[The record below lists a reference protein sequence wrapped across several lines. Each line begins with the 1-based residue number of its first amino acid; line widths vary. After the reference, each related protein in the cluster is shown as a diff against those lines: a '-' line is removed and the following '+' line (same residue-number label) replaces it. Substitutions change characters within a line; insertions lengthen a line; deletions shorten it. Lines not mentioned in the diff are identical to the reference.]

1 MKLIH
6 KISFL
11 SFFLF
16 TAISCNKELSTT
28 PEEILGPNIKLF
40 VESDPPGA
48 RIFLDNKNT
57 GHLTPD
63 TVQWLQARNYKL
75 TLKLELFKDTNV
87 VITVN
92 QAQITKVRLDY
103 TRNPNM
109 RGTLYCDTNP
119 RGAEVFL
126 GDSSTGKF
134 TPVSIANLYPGLYTV
149 KFKKEGYWDDSTS
162 TYVESAK
169 TRYATVNLRDSL
181 IWVRLTTES
190 VNFPSDFLT
199 HVAIESGWIKWVS
212 TLSDGLIRY
221 DDRTY
226 QVFNETNS
234 PLPSNTISMVGIDD
248 FGKKW
253 ICTNDGLAVYDDVNW
268 TIYNT
273 SNSGIPGD
281 LVSCVAFDIDGSV
294 WVGTA
299 NKGLAKFDGGSWT
312 VFNTDNSAL
321 PSNNIKT
328 ISIDLAGTK
337 WFGTG
342 DAGLAGYNGIN
353 WKIWNIVTTTPPPDP
368 PNPQKP
374 GIPTD
379 NVQAIAFDPSNIFWI
394 GLGLQEQMTGGSAS
408 YPGWGYW
415 LANSKDIPSG
425 DVKEI
430 AIDVNNIKW
439 FANANSGLS
448 KYTGL
453 GWTTNDGAWTHYN
466 TSNSGIGNDRVF
478 SIAIDANNH
487 KWLATFGGGLVKYKG
502 N

>member
-1 MKLIH
+1 M
-6 KISFL
+6 
-11 SFFLF
+11 
-16 TAISCNKELSTT
+16 
-28 PEEILGPNIKLF
+28 
-40 VESDPPGA
+40 
-48 RIFLDNKNT
+48 
-57 GHLTPD
+57 TPD

-328 ISIDLAGTK
+328 ISIDPSGTK
-337 WFGTG
+337 WIGTG
-342 DAGLAGYNGIN
+342 NAGIVRFNGTN
-353 WKIWNIVTTTPPPDP
+353 WIIYDKVNTIPPPP
-368 PNPQKP
+368 PPPRVGLP
-374 GIPTD
+374 GIQ
-379 NVQAIAFDPSNIFWI
+379 NNNI
-394 GLGLQEQMTGGSAS
+394 ES
-408 YPGWGYW
+408 
-415 LANSKDIPSG
+415 
-425 DVKEI
+425 I
-430 AIDVNNIKW
+430 AIDPTGMVWIGVGVENQTSGGTSTFPGFGYWTVFNTLPSSEVLEVVIDSDNNKW
-439 FANANSGLS
+439 FANSTNGIS

-478 SIAIDANNH
+478 SIAIDANGD
-487 KWLATFGGGLVKYKG
+487 KWIATYGGGLVKFKLP
-502 N
+502 